1 MGKVELASDGSVCG
15 YGTCGDIFLLPVFG
29 IYLIGVII
37 YLTINIFFVKNS
49 FIIIILIIN
58 LKIN

>member
-15 YGTCGDIFLLPVFG
+15 YGSCGDIFLLPVFG

-37 YLTINIFFVKNS
+37 YLTIKHIFCK
-49 FIIIILIIN
+49 
-58 LKIN
+58 K

>member
-37 YLTINIFFVKNS
+37 YLTIKHIFCK
-49 FIIIILIIN
+49 
-58 LKIN
+58 K